1 MMGEDEMLKLLR
13 RDRAFYR
20 RLVALTVPMLLQN
33 LISSSAGMV
42 DTLMVGMLGQTEL
55 SGVSLANTPFFVAM
69 LFVFGLQSGGAV
81 LTSQYWGKRDVTTIN
96 RVMGISW
103 YLACIISTLFATVVF
118 LFPDKI
124 MSITTNNS
132 ALLAVAVR
140 YGRIVAFSY
149 ALNSFVMVFTGTMRS
164 CEQPLVGTTIVIMG
178 MFANVFFNWMLIFGK
193 LGAPAMGV
201 EGAALGTL
209 LARVVE
215 LLLVVAY
222 LIFYKK
228 KPFKMDIRRILRPG
242 RMIFSD
248 YIKYSLPVMINETLW
263 GAGASTYP
271 IIYGHMAAST
281 DIVAAHAVSGNIE
294 KVVTIAVFSLAH
306 TAAIMVGK
314 EIGAGGKKKEVTG
327 LGKTIAALAT
337 TVGLASGLLLLG
349 MLFTVIRPYLFPLF
363 SLSASAERIAT
374 VMLAAMSAV
383 MMFRSFNCTLIV
395 GILRGGG
402 DVKFGMFLD
411 IGSMYMWSI
420 PLGFIA
426 GLVLKLDI
434 TVVFLLII
442 SEEVIKSAIGFLRFR
457 SGKWVRNVT
466 REMVK

>member
-1 MMGEDEMLKLLR
+1 MLKPLR

-33 LISSSAGMV
+33 LIASSAGMV

-55 SGVSLANTPFFVAM
+55 SGISLANAPFFVVM

-81 LTSQYWGKRDVTTIN
+81 LISQYWGKRDALTIN

-103 YLACIISTLFATVVF
+103 YLACILSTIFATVVF
-118 LFPDKI
+118 LFPEQV
-124 MSITTNNS
+124 MSITTNNPE
-132 ALLAVAVR
+132 LLAVAAR
-140 YGRIVAFSY
+140 YGKVVTFSY
-149 ALNSFVMVFTGTMRS
+149 AINAFVMVFTGTMRS
-164 CEQPLVGTTIVIMG
+164 CEQPLFGMTVVIIG
-178 MFANVFFNWMLIFGK
+178 MISNVFFNWVFIFGK
-193 LGAPAMGV
+193 LGAPALGV

-209 LARVVE
+209 LERVIE

-222 LIFYKK
+222 MIFYKK
-228 KPFKMDIRRILRPG
+228 KPFRMDIRRILRPG
-242 RMIFSD
+242 RVIFSD
-248 YIKYSLPVMINETLW
+248 YMKYSLPVMINETLW
-263 GAGASTYP
+263 GAGFSMYP
-271 IIYGHMAAST
+271 IIYGHMVASA

-306 TAAIMVGK
+306 AAAIMIGK
-314 EIGAGGKKKEVTG
+314 EIGAGSNKEEVRS
-327 LGKTIAALAT
+327 LGKTIALLAAI
-337 TVGLASGLLLLG
+337 VGLASGTILLG
-349 MLFTVIRPYLFPLF
+349 LLFTVIRPAVFPLF
-363 SLSASAERIAT
+363 SLSANAERIAT

-383 MMFRSFNCTLIV
+383 MLFRSFNCTLIV

-402 DVKFGMFLD
+402 DVRFGMVLD
-411 IGSMYMWSI
+411 IGAMYVWSI

-442 SEEVIKSAIGFLRFR
+442 SEDIIKSAVGFMRFR

-466 REMVK
+466 REIVK